1 MTSSRFGRLAPG
13 VRDMLPAEAHRLRN
27 LKEKFCKLVTG
38 WGYQEVVTPTF
49 EYIEN
54 LASEEIQEDKF
65 FKFLDRQGHLMALR
79 PDMTRPIAR
88 LVATRMKGV
97 TPPLRLFYLANV
109 FNYEQPQVGRQREFC
124 QAGVEL
130 LGASSP
136 EADAEMVALV
146 TEYLRQSGLDDFQ
159 ISIGHVGIFH
169 GLVKQLGL
177 PKEVAQELKDALGNK
192 DFVKVEKILASH
204 AATPEEANRALD
216 LIELRGGPA
225 VLDKAA
231 ALAQEGPAADA
242 VENLRQLYQG
252 LTCYGLADH
261 ITLDLGLLR
270 GLDYYTGLVFEGY
283 TVAMGFPICGGG
295 RYNQLLAHFGYPMPA
310 TGFAVNLERVVV
322 ALERLQ
328 GPPAEPV
335 TDVLVAWENGS
346 MAQAMQTAQALRKQ
360 GLKVATALFEY
371 SPARARSE
379 ARSLGAGRVIYCF
392 ADGTSQELA
401 ATP

>member
-1 MTSSRFGRLAPG
+1 MISSRFGRLAPG
-13 VRDMLPAEAHRLRN
+13 VRDVLPAEAHRMRG
-27 LKEKFCKLVTG
+27 LKDQFSKLVEG
-38 WGYQEVVTPTF
+38 WGYKEVVTPTF
-49 EYIEN
+49 EYMEN

-109 FNYEQPQVGRQREFC
+109 FNYEQPQVGRQREFN

-130 LGASSP
+130 MGTSSS
-136 EADAEMVALV
+136 EADAEVVALV
-146 TEYLRQSGLDDFQ
+146 TEYLMKTGLGDFQ

-177 PKEVAQELKDALGNK
+177 PKEVAKDLKEALGNK
-192 DFVKVEKILASH
+192 DFVKVEEIFASH
-204 AATPEEANRALD
+204 AATPEEARRALD
-216 LIELRGGPA
+216 LIELRGGPE
-225 VLDKAA
+225 VLDRATE
-231 ALAQEGPAADA
+231 LAQEGPTSDA
-242 VENLRQLYQG
+242 IENLRQLYQG
-252 LTCYGLADH
+252 ITCYGVERY

-295 RYNQLLAHFGYPMPA
+295 RYNQLLANFSYPMPA
-310 TGFAVNLERVVV
+310 TGFAVNLERVLV

-328 GPPAEPV
+328 GPPEEPM
-335 TDVLVAWENGS
+335 TDVLVAWEDES
-346 MAQAMQTAQALRKQ
+346 MARALEATRELRKQ
-360 GLKVATALFEY
+360 GLKVVTALFEY
-371 SPARARSE
+371 PPTKAKSE
-379 ARSLGAGRVIYCF
+379 ARILGASRVIYF
-392 ADGTSQELA
+392 YNNGTSEEFAL
-401 ATP
+401 

>member
-27 LKEKFCKLVTG
+27 LKEAFCDLVTG
-38 WGYQEVVTPTF
+38 WGYREVVTPSF

-88 LVATRMKGV
+88 LVATRMKGIA
-97 TPPLRLFYLANV
+97 PPLRLFYLANV

-136 EADAEMVALV
+136 EADAEVVALV
-146 TEYLRQSGLDDFQ
+146 TEYLRQSGLGDFQ

-192 DFVKVEKILASH
+192 DFVKVEKFLASH
-204 AATPEEANRALD
+204 AATPEEARRALD

-231 ALAQEGPAADA
+231 ELAQEGPAADA

-252 LTCYGLADH
+252 LTCYGLAGH

-310 TGFAVNLERVVV
+310 TGFAVNLERVLV

-346 MAQAMQTAQALRKQ
+346 MAQALQTAQALRKQ

-371 SPARARSE
+371 APARARAE

-401 ATP
+401 STP